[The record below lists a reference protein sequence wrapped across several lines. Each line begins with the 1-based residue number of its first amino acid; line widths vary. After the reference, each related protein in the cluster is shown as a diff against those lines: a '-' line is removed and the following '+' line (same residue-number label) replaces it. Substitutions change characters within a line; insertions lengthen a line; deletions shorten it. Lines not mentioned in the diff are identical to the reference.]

1 MDVVTIATA
10 AGATL
15 GASGIIVAFDK
26 EGRKHLVALLKYLP
40 FVLASLP
47 FLGAFWWLYANDF
60 HPFRQ
65 LHCDLM
71 DDAWRRSSIPSIT
84 FLKPLILD
92 IGLVVGSLLL
102 KVVIILGAAA
112 SAVAGTVYALATLPS
127 LLKLPILALPAVARG
142 LWTLALLPY
151 LIGRALFYFVT
162 EPPALRR
169 MRRVT
174 RTSDAH
180 TDDVVRAAADLKE
193 EFEQKRR
200 ERSWT
205 PSAVYRAYAYHY
217 HRFADAMSARRAR
230 AKADYARS
238 VGRVA
243 DEFREDIEARH
254 RARNRGNDDQA
265 N

>member
-1 MDVVTIATA
+1 V
-10 AGATL
+10 
-15 GASGIIVAFDK
+15 
-26 EGRKHLVALLKYLP
+26 LL
-40 FVLASLP
+40 SLP
-47 FLGAFWWLYANDF
+47 LLGAFWWLYTNDF

-102 KVVIILGAAA
+102 KVVIILGAPVA
-112 SAVAGTVYALATLPS
+112 AVAGTVYALATLPS

-142 LWTLALLPY
+142 LWTIASLPY
-151 LIGRALFYFVT
+151 RIGRALFFFVT
-162 EPPALRR
+162 EPPALRT

-174 RTSDAH
+174 RTSDAD
-180 TDDVVRAAADLKE
+180 TDGVADAAAHLKE
-193 EFEQKRR
+193 EFEQERQ
-200 ERSWT
+200 ERSRT
-205 PSAVYRAYAYHY
+205 PSAVYRAYAFHY
-217 HRFADAMSARRAR
+217 HRFADFLSARRAR

-243 DEFREDIEARH
+243 NELREDIEARH
-254 RARNRGNDDQA
+254 RARNRGNHGKS